1 MPVPFQHRWELLS
14 VFLKLTGHPLY
25 WSKDTE
31 HLDDRTIYVLSF
43 IINILDIVTEV
54 FFSK

>member
-1 MPVPFQHRWELLS
+1 MPVPFQPRWELLS
-14 VFLKLTGHPLY
+14 VFLKLIGHLLY

-43 IINILDIVTEV
+43 IINILSLLI
-54 FFSK
+54 